1 MRWALCLRRSGASGG
16 TIAAVRASGEWRIG
30 VDLGGTWIRVL
41 ADARGRPRSIRAPS
55 PGLAGLPAFLGQLWQ
70 RWALAGADVD
80 VLVVASRGVW
90 TRVERS
96 IQARRLRTLARHVQV
111 ISDTEAAYR
120 GALGDAPGLLLLA
133 GTGSMALGRDRRGR
147 WARAGGLGPLLGDE
161 GSAFWIGREWLR
173 TSTRARGFLAARRLL
188 RSPDPVARI
197 AAGAPAVLRRARAG
211 SSPSAR
217 AIVTRAQA
225 ALADLLVTTARRLRL
240 RPPIA
245 VSWSGSLLDVAD
257 YRAGVWRAARQRGL
271 VLTPRP
277 PRESA
282 VHAALGLARAHRRGS
297 PR

>member
-1 MRWALCLRRSGASGG
+1 MTGQRDRL
-16 TIAAVRASGEWRIG
+16 TWRIG
-30 VDLGGTWIRVL
+30 VDVGGTWIRVL
-41 ADARGRPRSIRAPS
+41 ADAGGQPRSIRAPS
-55 PGLAGLPAFLGQLWQ
+55 PGLAGLPAFLSRLSQ
-70 RWALAGADVD
+70 RWTLARADVD
-80 VLVVASRGVW
+80 ILVVASRGVW
-90 TRVERS
+90 TRAERS
-96 IQARRLRTLARHVQV
+96 SQARRLRALARQVRV

-120 GALGDAPGLLLLA
+120 GALGAAPGMLLLA
-133 GTGSMALGRDRRGR
+133 GTGSMALGRDGRGR

-173 TSTRARGFLAARRLL
+173 ASTRARGFLAARHVL

-197 AAGAPAVLRRARAG
+197 AAGAPAVLRRAR

-240 RPPIA
+240 HPPIA

-271 VLTPRP
+271 ILAPRP

-282 VHAALGLARAHRRGS
+282 VQAALGLARAHRRAS

>member
-1 MRWALCLRRSGASGG
+1 MRWALCLRRSGADGG
-16 TIAAVRASGEWRIG
+16 TIAAVRSRGQWRIG

-41 ADARGRPRSIRAPS
+41 ADAGGRPRSIRAPS
-55 PGLAGLPAFLGQLWQ
+55 PGLARLPAYLGRLWR
-70 RWALAGADVD
+70 RWELAGADVD

-90 TRVERS
+90 TRAERS
-96 IQARRLRTLARHVQV
+96 SLARRLRALARHVRV

-120 GALGDAPGLLLLA
+120 GALGDAPGMLLLA

-161 GSAFWIGREWLR
+161 GSAFWIGREWLGA
-173 TSTRARGFLAARRLL
+173 STRPRDFLAARRLL

-211 SSPSAR
+211 SSPFAR
-217 AIVTRAQA
+217 AIVMRAQA

-245 VSWSGSLLDVAD
+245 VSWSGSLLDVPH

-271 VLTPRP
+271 VLAPRP
-277 PRESA
+277 PRASA
-282 VHAALGLARAHRRGS
+282 VHAALGLARADRRGG